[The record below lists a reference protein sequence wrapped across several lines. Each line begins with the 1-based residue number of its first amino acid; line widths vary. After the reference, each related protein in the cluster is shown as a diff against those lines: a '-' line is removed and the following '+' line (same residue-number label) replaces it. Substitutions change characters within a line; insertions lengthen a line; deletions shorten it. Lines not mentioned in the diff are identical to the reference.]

1 MIKLFKYE
9 FQRKWKLS
17 LGLLAAY
24 FLVYFGFL
32 MKFKSEGTYSIE
44 SFGFQLIF
52 FILLGSAL
60 SFSSVVG
67 AVNNLRLEAK
77 QSTRDLYFSIP
88 MSSYTKIGSKV
99 IVSVVE
105 VFAAGFIAIYTAV
118 QAIEHLTGVALWK
131 PAIKEI
137 MSQPMDQL
145 IFTVVANIVYAVLM
159 ILVVYLSFAIF
170 RSFFSQVKFG
180 GIITIGI
187 YIFLNYLLIRG
198 SSLLFSNVQETML
211 DGFGLWMLLAGFT
224 VFTTSIYLLIGFLF
238 EKRVSF
244 D

>member
-9 FQRKWKLS
+9 FQRKWKVS
-17 LGLLAAY
+17 IGLLLAY

-32 MKFKSEGTYSIE
+32 IKFKSEGSYSIE
-44 SFGFQLIF
+44 TFGFQLIF

-60 SFSSVVG
+60 SFGSIVG

-88 MSSYTKIGSKV
+88 MSAYAKIGSKV

-105 VFAAGFIAIYTAV
+105 VFTAGFIAIYTAV
-118 QAIEHLTGVALWK
+118 KAIEHLTGVTLWK
-131 PAIKEI
+131 TAIKEI
-137 MSQPMDQL
+137 LSQPMDQL
-145 IFTVVANIVYAVLM
+145 IFAVVANIVYAVLM
-159 ILVVYLSFAIF
+159 ILIVYLSFAIF

-180 GIITIGI
+180 GIITIVI
-187 YIFLNYLLIRG
+187 YIILNYLLVKG
-198 SSLLFSNVQETML
+198 GTVFFGNVEETAL
-211 DGFGLWMLLAGFT
+211 EGFALWMMLAGFT
-224 VFTTSIYLLIGFLF
+224 AFTTCIYLLIGFLF

>member
-9 FQRKWKLS
+9 FQRKWKVS
-17 LGLLAAY
+17 IGLLLAY

-32 MKFKSEGTYSIE
+32 IKFKAEGSYSIE
-44 SFGFQLIF
+44 TFGFQLIF

-60 SFSSVVG
+60 SFGSIVG

-88 MSSYTKIGSKV
+88 MSAYAKIGSKV

-105 VFAAGFIAIYTAV
+105 VFTAGFIAIYTAV
-118 QAIEHLTGVALWK
+118 KAIEHLTGVTLWK
-131 PAIKEI
+131 TAIKEI
-137 MSQPMDQL
+137 LSQPMDQL
-145 IFTVVANIVYAVLM
+145 IFAVVANIVYAVLM
-159 ILVVYLSFAIF
+159 ILIVYLSFAIF
-170 RSFFSQVKFG
+170 RSFFSQIKFG
-180 GIITIGI
+180 GIITIVI
-187 YIFLNYLLIRG
+187 YIILNYLLVKG
-198 SSLLFSNVQETML
+198 GTVFFGNVEETAL
-211 DGFGLWMLLAGFT
+211 EGFALWMMLAGFT
-224 VFTTSIYLLIGFLF
+224 AFTTCIYLLIGFLF

>member
-1 MIKLFKYE
+1 MIKLLKYE
-9 FQRKWKLS
+9 FQRKWKVTF
-17 LGLLAAY
+17 GLLIAY
-24 FLVYFGFL
+24 FIVYFGFL
-32 MKFKSEGTYSIE
+32 IKFKSEGTYSIE

-60 SFSSVVG
+60 SFGSIVG
-67 AVNNLRLEAK
+67 AVNSLRLEAK

-88 MSSYTKIGSKV
+88 MSAYAKIGSKV
-99 IVSVVE
+99 MVSVAE
-105 VFAAGFIAIYTAV
+105 VFTAGFIAIYTAV
-118 QAIEHLTGVALWK
+118 KAIEHLTGVTLWK

-137 MSQPMDQL
+137 LSQPMDQL
-145 IFTVVANIVYAVLM
+145 IFAIIGNLVYAVLM

-180 GIITIGI
+180 GIITIVI
-187 YIFLNYLLIRG
+187 YIFLNYLLVKG
-198 SSLLFSNVQETML
+198 GTAFFETVDETSLEGLA
-211 DGFGLWMLLAGFT
+211 LWMMLAGFT
-224 VFTTSIYLLIGFLF
+224 AFTASVYLLIGFLF